1 MLLLRRKSSRTG
13 EQHDSFMQTAS
24 PGVIIQRWNIQPE
37 EYLRLMKMNKEAM
50 KQSKSNKS
58 NEVITFYIVI
68 LSLSYSLHFSTG
80 ITCNSTRLLFQS
92 STYII
97 QFLYIYNCISKAHSL
112 QFHHH
117 ACAGFHYGFPLNC
130 TAIGYQKG
138 YYWSLS
144 TTIQCTREL
153 PITPLTISTG
163 IMVQI
168 SLVQN

>member
-1 MLLLRRKSSRTG
+1 
-13 EQHDSFMQTAS
+13 
-24 PGVIIQRWNIQPE
+24 
-37 EYLRLMKMNKEAM
+37 M

-92 STYII
+92 NTYII

-117 ACAGFHYGFPLNC
+117 ACAAFHYRFPLNC
-130 TAIGYQKG
+130 TAIGYQNG

-144 TTIQCTREL
+144 TTIQCPQLHRRWCG
-153 PITPLTISTG
+153 ISHLSPTASHQVFRDG
-163 IMVQI
+163 IDLIFHLHLLLAI
-168 SLVQN
+168 SHDSDQ